1 MASRTRILVP
11 LALSVLAV
19 GCFDDAQLRPYDAGD
34 ASRSDIGPVDVP
46 MMPPDAG
53 SDAMVQPDRLPDDA
67 AMPPD
72 ADFDVT
78 VADATKDTTRPDV
91 APGECPIDRVLV
103 TTSDYRNG
111 GYALGRFSPT
121 PSLAARTEMALD
133 QDHIP
138 VVSNCVV
145 YDLLRATDE
154 LVVFDPTSYPTPAR
168 RIPLR
173 PATDAGTM
181 TYQINP
187 YDVLGVSATK
197 AYVVQYAVPRVA
209 VVDPTMDGR
218 DAVRGTIDLTP
229 VRSAMDMD
237 TRGSPEAAAIVRAG
251 RYAFIA
257 LQNLNMFAP
266 VTNGTLAVIDTSSD
280 MLVDASSET
289 SGLDPVRLTGRN
301 PVAMA
306 VTPGGRLVVAEAG
319 VLAYMPPQMLDGGIE
334 VVDPV
339 LLTARGLR
347 ITEAQLGGDLGGFV
361 MFDDARGWAL
371 VTQLDMS
378 GARSSRVVEFD
389 LDAADGMRVGRTIL
403 MGGEFSAIARD
414 PTNNVWVLD
423 RTMGRAGVRVLNP
436 AGVEITTTPLNTG
449 TLPPV
454 GIAFVP

>member
-1 MASRTRILVP
+1 MASRIGYLTPLCLAALV
-11 LALSVLAV
+11 A
-19 GCFDDAQLRPYDAGD
+19 GCFDDAQLHIFDGGD
-34 ASRSDIGPVDVP
+34 AASSDLGPVDVP

-53 SDAMVQPDRLPDDA
+53 ADVVTPPDAMNGDVT
-67 AMPPD
+67 MPPD
-72 ADFDVT
+72 GDLDVPT
-78 VADATKDTTRPDV
+78 VDVAKDVSRPDV

-121 PSLAARTEMALD
+121 PSLAARAEMALD

-145 YDLLRATDE
+145 YDMLRSSDE
-154 LVVFDPTSYPTPAR
+154 LAVFDPASYPTPAR

-173 PATDAGTM
+173 PASSTGTM
-181 TYQINP
+181 TYQVNP
-187 YDVLGVSATK
+187 YDVLGITTTK
-197 AYVVQYAVPRVA
+197 AYVVQYAVPQVA
-209 VVDPTMDGR
+209 VIDPTMSGR
-218 DAVRGTIDLTP
+218 DAVRSTIDLAP
-229 VRSAMDMD
+229 VRASMDMD
-237 TRGSPEAAAIVRAG
+237 SSGSPEAAAIVRAG

-257 LQNLNMFAP
+257 LQNLNMYAP
-266 VTNGTLAVIDTSSD
+266 VTNGTLAVIDTASD
-280 MLVDASSET
+280 MLVDASAAT
-289 SGLDPVRLTGRN
+289 SGLDPVRLSGRN

-319 VLAYMPPQMLDGGIE
+319 VLAFMPPQMLDGGIE

-347 ITEAQLGGDLGGFV
+347 ITETQLGGDLSGFV

-378 GARSSRVVEFD
+378 GTRSSRVVEFD

-403 MGGEFSAIARD
+403 MGGDFAAIARD

-423 RTMGRAGVRVLNP
+423 RTMGRAGARVINP
-436 AGVEITTTPLNTG
+436 AGMEITTMPLSTG
-449 TLPPV
+449 ALAPV